1 MKPETKKIYSLLGLA
16 QKSRNLVS
24 GSFMTEKTIKDGKAR
39 LVIVSGD
46 AANNT
51 KKMFGDKCTH
61 YKVPF
66 YIYGESMEM
75 GHALG
80 KEARVSL
87 AVTDAG
93 FAATIKKHLE
103 GKDNENM

>member
-1 MKPETKKIYSLLGLA
+1 MQAETKKVYNLLGLA

-39 LVIVSGD
+39 LVIVSAD
-46 AANNT
+46 ASGNT

-61 YKVPF
+61 YKVPL

-87 AVTDAG
+87 AVTDSG
-93 FAATIKKHLE
+93 FAKAIIKHLE
-103 GKDNENM
+103 RQQ